1 MAEGRRQRVKDR
13 ARSEG
18 IESFEPHE
26 LLELMLYPFIPRK
39 DTKPIAVELLKVF
52 GSLDGVLNATERDL
66 LAVSGMPRGA
76 AFHFPLYYPAVSR
89 AKNEGAGR
97 SRVLSNYDDA
107 SRYICERIGHL
118 LHEEFLVI
126 RLDGKKRVIRAK
138 TFSMNEPSR
147 ADISMRTI
155 ADHVL
160 GAQSSCVIV
169 GHNHAS
175 GEISPSFDDMQATQ
189 ALRKLLESLGIAFL
203 DHIIVYRNKS
213 FSFNKS
219 NLMKAI
225 TVPAAFRI
233 AEDILECAED
243 NKDYE

>member
-13 ARSEG
+13 ARNEG
-18 IESFEPHE
+18 IEHFEPHE
-26 LLELMLYPFIPRK
+26 LLELMLYPYVPRK

-52 GSLDGVLNATERDL
+52 GSLDGVFNATERDL
-66 LAVSGMPRGA
+66 LAIPGMPKGA
-76 AFHFPLYYPAVSR
+76 AFHFPIYYPAVSR
-89 AKNEGAGR
+89 AKIEGAHR
-97 SRVLSNYDDA
+97 NCVLSNYEEA

-118 LHEEFLVI
+118 PHEEFLI
-126 RLDGKKRVIRAK
+126 ICLDSKKRVIRAK

-160 GAQSSCVIV
+160 GAQSSGVIV
-169 GHNHAS
+169 GHNHPS
-175 GEISPSFDDMQATQ
+175 GEVSPSFDDMQATQ

-203 DHIIVYRNKS
+203 DHIIVYRDKS

-225 TVPAAFRI
+225 TVPPTFRI
-233 AEDILECAED
+233 AEDSNGTGE
-243 NKDYE
+243 YE